1 MMIAL
6 RLIHILVGVFW
17 AGAAFFVAT
26 ILLPSIRAAGPAGG
40 PVMRQIVGVRKFP
53 VIATY
58 AGLLTVV
65 SGGFMYWHNISISH
79 GTWAKS
85 VPGMTYG
92 IGALAALVTMGIGG
106 MIMAPTARK
115 VGELGAAM
123 AAAAGPPNP
132 TQAGEMQALQAR
144 LQFGTRI
151 GAVFLCITVI
161 TMAVARYL

>member
-6 RLIHILVGVFW
+6 RLIHILLGVFW

-53 VIATY
+53 VLATY

-65 SGGFMYWHNISISH
+65 SGGFMYWHNIKISQGVWARSI
-79 GTWAKS
+79 
-85 VPGMTYG
+85 PGMTYG
-92 IGALAALVTMGIGG
+92 IGAIAAIVTMGIGG
-106 MIMAPTARK
+106 AIMAPTAKK

-123 AAAAGPPNP
+123 ASAGGPPNP
-132 TQAGEMQALQAR
+132 TQAAEMQALQAR

-151 GAVFLCITVI
+151 GAAFLCITVI
-161 TMAVARYL
+161 TMAIARYL